1 MRKGL
6 LIHPTGQCMEDEEPE
21 VDLAEP
27 LDPADVQSNRKNARI
42 ALVVGIILFNMGLPL
57 LIIGSISTDEDR
69 LAMLIPGAAMFSI
82 GVFVVVSTSFVLISS
97 GSKSYAETE
106 KQAEVF
112 ETNFA
117 EKLRLSS
124 AETSFEKSSF
134 SRMNTVDSSV
144 PKSEQVAPQERYV
157 FAPEEMTW
165 AEHNERAIAMGG
177 HLACITSAEE
187 NEQVTKISGGK
198 TVWIGGIRKGGGNGP
213 GADHW
218 YWSDGRPWSYT
229 NWYPGEPNNMGGFEN
244 RVHLGL
250 QAPGTWNDVSEGWP
264 GPAVYQMSETAS
276 TESKP
281 PQFTSILGDMEIH
294 EKYKM

>member
-1 MRKGL
+1 MLKAG
-6 LIHPTGQCMEDEEPE
+6 GAMEDEEPE
-21 VDLAEP
+21 VDFTEP
-27 LDPADVQSNRKNARI
+27 LDPADVQSNTKNARI
-42 ALVVGIILFNMGLPL
+42 ALVVGIILFNVGLPL

-134 SRMNTVDSSV
+134 SRMITVDSSV

>member
-42 ALVVGIILFNMGLPL
+42 ALVVGIILFNVGLPL

-106 KQAEVF
+106 KQVEEF

>member
-1 MRKGL
+1 
-6 LIHPTGQCMEDEEPE
+6 
-21 VDLAEP
+21 
-27 LDPADVQSNRKNARI
+27 
-42 ALVVGIILFNMGLPL
+42 
-57 LIIGSISTDEDR
+57 
-69 LAMLIPGAAMFSI
+69 MLIPGAAMFSI